1 MDKEERLRGLS
12 QFVVYLFADV
22 QVHHYRTPG
31 DYGAVPELVE
41 LLKEQKYIK
50 MDGNCIVIT
59 KKGKNLYNSLLD
71 RVGEEVDFSK
81 FL

>member
-22 QVHHYRTPG
+22 AVHHYRTPR
-31 DYGAVPELVE
+31 DYNAVPELVQ
-41 LLKEQKYIK
+41 LLKDQKYIK
-50 MDGNCIVIT
+50 MEGELIVIT
-59 KKGKNLYNSLLD
+59 KKGQKLYNSLLD
-71 RVGEEVDFSK
+71 KVGEEVDFSK